1 MIGVLIVED
10 EDTFREF
17 LALALS
23 LEGFNTR
30 SVKSG
35 EQALEAM
42 NTAPPDMVILDLSMP
57 LMSGW
62 DVLRHMR
69 NDPRLAQIPVLVLTA
84 NADEATRRRSLDE
97 RADGLLVKPVALE
110 EVLEAIQDTLDS
122 V

>member
-1 MIGVLIVED
+1 MIDVLVVED

-17 LALALS
+17 LALALN

-35 EQALEAM
+35 EQALAAM
-42 NTAPPDMVILDLSMP
+42 NDAPPDMVILDLSMP

-62 DVLRHMR
+62 DVLRYMR
-69 NDPRLAQIPVLVLTA
+69 ADPRLVPIPVLVLTA
-84 NADEATRRRSLDE
+84 NADEETRRRSLEE
-97 RADGLLVKPVALE
+97 RANGLLVKPVALE
-110 EVLEAIQDTLDS
+110 EVLQAIQDTLNS